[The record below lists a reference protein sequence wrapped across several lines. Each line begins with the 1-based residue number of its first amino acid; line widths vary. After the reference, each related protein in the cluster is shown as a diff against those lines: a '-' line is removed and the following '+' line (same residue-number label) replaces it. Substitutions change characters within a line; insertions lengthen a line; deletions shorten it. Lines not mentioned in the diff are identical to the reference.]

1 MLHSMTGFGKSSI
14 TSEIGDTLIEIKS
27 LNSKTFDLNLNTHV
41 FYKSIENE
49 IRSLISS
56 KLRRGKV
63 ELKLSLSSDEPTSYL
78 NKNIIENY
86 VKDLK
91 SVVKLDDT
99 ELLKIAVKLPEAFT
113 KHSLEISETQKKNI
127 LLQIENACLEL
138 IKFRIQEGS
147 ALESDLLH
155 QISCIESHLS
165 EICNLSPKRKEEI
178 KEKLSNNLNELDIE
192 INNDRFEQ
200 ELIYYLEKLDINEE
214 IVRLENHLNFF
225 KASIKSEDIA
235 KGKKLNF
242 ISQEIGRE
250 INTVGSKANH
260 SLIQKH
266 VVEMKDSLEKIKEQ
280 LLNVL

>member
-56 KLRRGKV
+56 KLRRGKI

-91 SVVKLDDT
+91 SVVSLDDT

-113 KHSLEISETQKKNI
+113 KHSLEISETQKKKI
-127 LLQIENACLEL
+127 LLKIENACLEL
-138 IKFRIQEGS
+138 IKFRIQEGN
-147 ALESDLLH
+147 ALESDLLY
-155 QISCIESHLS
+155 QISCIENHLS
-165 EICNLSPKRKEEI
+165 EICNLSTKRKEEI
-178 KEKLSNNLNELDIE
+178 KEKLSNNLNELNIE

-225 KASIKSEDIA
+225 KASIKSKDIT

-250 INTVGSKANH
+250 INTIGSKANH

>member
-127 LLQIENACLEL
+127 ILQIENACVEL

-155 QISCIESHLS
+155 QISCIENHLS
-165 EICNLSPKRKEEI
+165 EICNLSTKRKEEI
-178 KEKLSNNLNELDIE
+178 KEKLSNNLNELDIK

>member
-56 KLRRGKV
+56 KLLRGKV

-113 KHSLEISETQKKNI
+113 KHSLEISETQKKKYI
-127 LLQIENACLEL
+127 ITDRKRLL
-138 IKFRIQEGS
+138 GT
-147 ALESDLLH
+147 
-155 QISCIESHLS
+155 
-165 EICNLSPKRKEEI
+165 
-178 KEKLSNNLNELDIE
+178 
-192 INNDRFEQ
+192 
-200 ELIYYLEKLDINEE
+200 Y
-214 IVRLENHLNFF
+214 
-225 KASIKSEDIA
+225 
-235 KGKKLNF
+235 
-242 ISQEIGRE
+242 
-250 INTVGSKANH
+250 
-260 SLIQKH
+260 
-266 VVEMKDSLEKIKEQ
+266 KI
-280 LLNVL
+280 

>member
-155 QISCIESHLS
+155 QISCIENHLS
-165 EICNLSPKRKEEI
+165 EIYNLSTKRKEEI

-250 INTVGSKANH
+250 INTIGSKANH

>member
-1 MLHSMTGFGKSSI
+1 MLHSMTGFGKSSL

-56 KLRRGKV
+56 KLLRGKV
-63 ELKLSLSSDEPTSYL
+63 ELKLSLNSDEPTSYL

-113 KHSLEISETQKKNI
+113 KYSIEISETQKKKI
-127 LLQIENACLEL
+127 LLHIENACLEL
-138 IKFRIQEGS
+138 IEFRIQEGN

-155 QISCIESHLS
+155 QISCIENHLS
-165 EICNLSPKRKEEI
+165 EVCNLSPTRRKEI
-178 KEKLSNNLNELDIE
+178 KEKLINNLNELDIE
-192 INNDRFEQ
+192 INDDRFEQ

-225 KASIKSEDIA
+225 RASIKS
-235 KGKKLNF
+235 
-242 ISQEIGRE
+242 
-250 INTVGSKANH
+250 
-260 SLIQKH
+260 
-266 VVEMKDSLEKIKEQ
+266 
-280 LLNVL
+280 

>member
-113 KHSLEISETQKKNI
+113 KHSLEISETQKKKI
-127 LLQIENACLEL
+127 LLQIENACVEL

-155 QISCIESHLS
+155 QISCIENHLS
-165 EICNLSPKRKEEI
+165 EIYNLSTKRKEEI
-178 KEKLSNNLNELDIE
+178 KEKLSNNLNELDIK

-225 KASIKSEDIA
+225 KASIKSEDIT

-250 INTVGSKANH
+250 INTIGSKANH

>member
-1 MLHSMTGFGKSSI
+1 M
-14 TSEIGDTLIEIKS
+14 
-27 LNSKTFDLNLNTHV
+27 
-41 FYKSIENE
+41 
-49 IRSLISS
+49 
-56 KLRRGKV
+56 
-63 ELKLSLSSDEPTSYL
+63 KLSKIDTRSPFRGGVGLGSS
-78 NKNIIENY
+78 
-86 VKDLK
+86 
-91 SVVKLDDT
+91 
-99 ELLKIAVKLPEAFT
+99 
-113 KHSLEISETQKKNI
+113 
-127 LLQIENACLEL
+127 LQIENACLEL

-155 QISCIESHLS
+155 QISCIENHLS
-165 EICNLSPKRKEEI
+165 EICNLSTKRKEDI
-178 KEKLSNNLNELDIE
+178 KEKLSNNLNELNIE

-250 INTVGSKANH
+250 INTIGSKANH

>member
-155 QISCIESHLS
+155 QISCIENHLS
-165 EICNLSPKRKEEI
+165 EIYNLSTKRKEEI
-178 KEKLSNNLNELDIE
+178 KEKLSNNLNELDIK

-225 KASIKSEDIA
+225 KASIKSEDIV

-250 INTVGSKANH
+250 INTIGSKANH

>member
-56 KLRRGKV
+56 KLRRGKI

-113 KHSLEISETQKKNI
+113 KHSLEISETQKKKI
-127 LLQIENACLEL
+127 LLKIENACLEL
-138 IKFRIQEGS
+138 IKFRIQEGN
-147 ALESDLLH
+147 ALESDLLY
-155 QISCIESHLS
+155 QISCIENHLS
-165 EICNLSPKRKEEI
+165 EICNLSTKRKEEI
-178 KEKLSNNLNELDIE
+178 KEKLSNNLNELNIE

-214 IVRLENHLNFF
+214 IVRLENHLKFF
-225 KASIKSEDIA
+225 KASIKSEDIV

-250 INTVGSKANH
+250 INTIGSKANH

>member
-138 IKFRIQEGS
+138 IKFRIQEG
-147 ALESDLLH
+147 L
-155 QISCIESHLS
+155 
-165 EICNLSPKRKEEI
+165 
-178 KEKLSNNLNELDIE
+178 
-192 INNDRFEQ
+192 
-200 ELIYYLEKLDINEE
+200 
-214 IVRLENHLNFF
+214 
-225 KASIKSEDIA
+225 
-235 KGKKLNF
+235 
-242 ISQEIGRE
+242 
-250 INTVGSKANH
+250 
-260 SLIQKH
+260 SLIH
-266 VVEMKDSLEKIKEQ
+266 I
-280 LLNVL
+280 

>member
-155 QISCIESHLS
+155 QISCIENHLS
-165 EICNLSPKRKEEI
+165 EICNLSTKRKEEI
-178 KEKLSNNLNELDIE
+178 KEKLSNNLNELNIE

-225 KASIKSEDIA
+225 KASIKSEDTA

-250 INTVGSKANH
+250 INTIGSKANH

>member
-113 KHSLEISETQKKNI
+113 KHSLEISQTQKKKI

-155 QISCIESHLS
+155 QISCIENHLS
-165 EICNLSPKRKEEI
+165 EIYNLSTKRKEEI
-178 KEKLSNNLNELDIE
+178 KEKLSNNLNELDIK

-250 INTVGSKANH
+250 INTIGSKANH

>member
-91 SVVKLDDT
+91 SVVSLDDT

-113 KHSLEISETQKKNI
+113 KHSLEISETQKKKI
-127 LLQIENACLEL
+127 LLKIENACLEL
-138 IKFRIQEGS
+138 IKFRIQEGN
-147 ALESDLLH
+147 ALESDLLY
-155 QISCIESHLS
+155 QISCIENHLS
-165 EICNLSPKRKEEI
+165 EICNLSTKRKEEI

-250 INTVGSKANH
+250 INTIGSKANH

>member
-138 IKFRIQEGS
+138 INFRIQEGS

-155 QISCIESHLS
+155 QISCIENHLS
-165 EICNLSPKRKEEI
+165 EICNLSTKRKEEI
-178 KEKLSNNLNELDIE
+178 KEKLSNNLNELDIK

-214 IVRLENHLNFF
+214 IVRLENHLKFF
-225 KASIKSEDIA
+225 KTSIKSEDIS

-250 INTVGSKANH
+250 INTIGSKANH

>member
-155 QISCIESHLS
+155 QISCIENHLS
-165 EICNLSPKRKEEI
+165 EICNLSTKRKEEI

-214 IVRLENHLNFF
+214 IVRLENHLKFF
-225 KASIKSEDIA
+225 KASIKSEDIS

-250 INTVGSKANH
+250 INTIGSKANH

>member
-1 MLHSMTGFGKSSI
+1 MLYSMTGFGRSSL
-14 TSEIGDTLIEIKS
+14 TSEIGEILIEIKS
-27 LNSKTFDLNLNTHV
+27 LNRKTFDPNLNIHT

-49 IRSLISS
+49 IRALISS
-56 KLRRGKV
+56 KLIRGKV
-63 ELKLSLSSDEPTSYL
+63 ELKLSLNNDEPSSCL
-78 NKNIIENY
+78 NKNILENY

-91 SVVKLDDT
+91 SVVNLEDN

-113 KHSLEISETQKKNI
+113 KQSLEISDKHKKEI
-127 LLQIENACLEL
+127 LFHIEKACLEL
-138 IKFRIQEGS
+138 IKFRIQEGN
-147 ALESDLLH
+147 ALENDLLH
-155 QISCIESHLS
+155 QISCIENHLFEVS
-165 EICNLSPKRKEEI
+165 KLSPNRIKEI
-178 KEKLSNNLNELDIE
+178 KEKLNNNLKELEIE
-192 INNDRFEQ
+192 INKDRFEQ

-214 IVRLENHLNFF
+214 IVRLENHLKYFQT
-225 KASIKSEDIA
+225 SIKLDELA

-250 INTVGSKANH
+250 INTIGSKANH

>member
-155 QISCIESHLS
+155 QISCIENHLS
-165 EICNLSPKRKEEI
+165 EICNLSTKRKEEI
-178 KEKLSNNLNELDIE
+178 KEKLSNNLNELNIE

-225 KASIKSEDIA
+225 KASIKSKDIT

-250 INTVGSKANH
+250 INTIGSKANH

>member
-41 FYKSIENE
+41 FYKSLENE

-91 SVVKLDDT
+91 SVVKLDDN

-113 KHSLEISETQKKNI
+113 KYSLEISETQKKNI
-127 LLQIENACLEL
+127 LLKIENACLEL
-138 IKFRIQEGS
+138 IKFRIQEGN

-155 QISCIESHLS
+155 QISCIENHLS
-165 EICNLSPKRKEEI
+165 EICNLSTKRKEEI
-178 KEKLSNNLNELDIE
+178 KEKLSNNLNELNIE

-225 KASIKSEDIA
+225 KASIKSEDIT

-250 INTVGSKANH
+250 INTIGSKANH

>member
-1 MLHSMTGFGKSSI
+1 MTGFGKSSI

-86 VKDLK
+86 VKNLR

-113 KHSLEISETQKKNI
+113 KHSLEISETQKK
-127 LLQIENACLEL
+127 
-138 IKFRIQEGS
+138 
-147 ALESDLLH
+147 
-155 QISCIESHLS
+155 
-165 EICNLSPKRKEEI
+165 
-178 KEKLSNNLNELDIE
+178 
-192 INNDRFEQ
+192 
-200 ELIYYLEKLDINEE
+200 IYYY
-214 IVRLENHLNFF
+214 R
-225 KASIKSEDIA
+225 
-235 KGKKLNF
+235 
-242 ISQEIGRE
+242 
-250 INTVGSKANH
+250 
-260 SLIQKH
+260 
-266 VVEMKDSLEKIKEQ
+266 
-280 LLNVL
+280 

>member
-155 QISCIESHLS
+155 QISCIENHLF

-214 IVRLENHLNFF
+214 IVRLENHLKFF
-225 KASIKSEDIA
+225 KASIKSEDIV

-250 INTVGSKANH
+250 INTIGSKANH

>member
-27 LNSKTFDLNLNTHV
+27 LNSKTFDLNLNTHF

-56 KLRRGKV
+56 RLRRGKV

-155 QISCIESHLS
+155 QISCIENHLS

-250 INTVGSKANH
+250 INTIGSKANH

>member
-56 KLRRGKV
+56 KLQRGKV

-155 QISCIESHLS
+155 QISCIEKHLS

-178 KEKLSNNLNELDIE
+178 KEKLINNLNELDIE

-250 INTVGSKANH
+250 INTIGSKANH

>member
-113 KHSLEISETQKKNI
+113 KHSLEISC
-127 LLQIENACLEL
+127 LLYT
-138 IKFRIQEGS
+138 
-147 ALESDLLH
+147 SDAAD
-155 QISCIESHLS
+155 E
-165 EICNLSPKRKEEI
+165 
-178 KEKLSNNLNELDIE
+178 
-192 INNDRFEQ
+192 
-200 ELIYYLEKLDINEE
+200 
-214 IVRLENHLNFF
+214 
-225 KASIKSEDIA
+225 
-235 KGKKLNF
+235 
-242 ISQEIGRE
+242 
-250 INTVGSKANH
+250 
-260 SLIQKH
+260 
-266 VVEMKDSLEKIKEQ
+266 
-280 LLNVL
+280 

>member
-14 TSEIGDTLIEIKS
+14 RSEIGDTLIEIKS

-127 LLQIENACLEL
+127 LLQIENACVEL

-155 QISCIESHLS
+155 QISCIENHLS
-165 EICNLSPKRKEEI
+165 EIYNLSTKRKEEI
-178 KEKLSNNLNELDIE
+178 KEKLSNNLNELDIK

-250 INTVGSKANH
+250 INTIGSKANH

>member
-86 VKDLK
+86 VKNLR

-113 KHSLEISETQKKNI
+113 KHSLEISEIQKKNI

-138 IKFRIQEGS
+138 IKFRI
-147 ALESDLLH
+147 
-155 QISCIESHLS
+155 
-165 EICNLSPKRKEEI
+165 KREVPLKVIFYI
-178 KEKLSNNLNELDIE
+178 KL
-192 INNDRFEQ
+192 
-200 ELIYYLEKLDINEE
+200 
-214 IVRLENHLNFF
+214 
-225 KASIKSEDIA
+225 
-235 KGKKLNF
+235 
-242 ISQEIGRE
+242 
-250 INTVGSKANH
+250 
-260 SLIQKH
+260 
-266 VVEMKDSLEKIKEQ
+266 VV
-280 LLNVL
+280 

>member
-56 KLRRGKV
+56 KLRRGKI

-113 KHSLEISETQKKNI
+113 KHSLEISETQKKKI
-127 LLQIENACLEL
+127 LLKIENACLEL
-138 IKFRIQEGS
+138 IKFRIQEGN
-147 ALESDLLH
+147 ALESDLLY
-155 QISCIESHLS
+155 QISCIENHLS
-165 EICNLSPKRKEEI
+165 EICNLSTKRKEEI
-178 KEKLSNNLNELDIE
+178 KEKLSNNLNELNIE

-225 KASIKSEDIA
+225 KASIKSKDIT

-250 INTVGSKANH
+250 INTIGSKANH

>member
-86 VKDLK
+86 VKDLR

-113 KHSLEISETQKKNI
+113 KHSLEISETQAF
-127 LLQIENACLEL
+127 LLQGVTIIWEN
-138 IKFRIQEGS
+138 
-147 ALESDLLH
+147 
-155 QISCIESHLS
+155 
-165 EICNLSPKRKEEI
+165 
-178 KEKLSNNLNELDIE
+178 
-192 INNDRFEQ
+192 
-200 ELIYYLEKLDINEE
+200 
-214 IVRLENHLNFF
+214 
-225 KASIKSEDIA
+225 
-235 KGKKLNF
+235 
-242 ISQEIGRE
+242 
-250 INTVGSKANH
+250 T
-260 SLIQKH
+260 SLGTLT
-266 VVEMKDSLEKIKEQ
+266 S
-280 LLNVL
+280 

>member
-155 QISCIESHLS
+155 QISCIENHLS
-165 EICNLSPKRKEEI
+165 EICNLSTKRKEEI

-250 INTVGSKANH
+250 INTIGSKANH

>member
-113 KHSLEISETQKKNI
+113 KHSLEISEKQKKNI

-155 QISCIESHLS
+155 QISSIENHLS

-250 INTVGSKANH
+250 INTIGSKANH

>member
-155 QISCIESHLS
+155 QISCIENHLS
-165 EICNLSPKRKEEI
+165 EIYNLSTKRKEEI
-178 KEKLSNNLNELDIE
+178 KEKLSNNLNELDIK

-214 IVRLENHLNFF
+214 IVRLENHLKFF
-225 KASIKSEDIA
+225 KASIKSEDIV

-250 INTVGSKANH
+250 INTIGSKANH

>member
-155 QISCIESHLS
+155 QISCIENHLS
-165 EICNLSPKRKEEI
+165 EIYNLSTKRKEEI

-214 IVRLENHLNFF
+214 IVRLENHLKFF

-250 INTVGSKANH
+250 INTIGSKANH

>member
-56 KLRRGKV
+56 KLRRGKI

-91 SVVKLDDT
+91 SVVSLDDT
-99 ELLKIAVKLPEAFT
+99 ELIKIAVKLPEAFT
-113 KHSLEISETQKKNI
+113 KHSLEISETQKKKI
-127 LLQIENACLEL
+127 LLKIENACLEL
-138 IKFRIQEGS
+138 IKFRIQEGN
-147 ALESDLLH
+147 ALESDLLY
-155 QISCIESHLS
+155 QISCIENHLS
-165 EICNLSPKRKEEI
+165 EICNLSTKRKEEI
-178 KEKLSNNLNELDIE
+178 KEKLSNNLNELNIE

-225 KASIKSEDIA
+225 KASIKSKDIT

-250 INTVGSKANH
+250 INTIGSKANH

>member
-113 KHSLEISETQKKNI
+113 KHSLEISETQKKTI

-155 QISCIESHLS
+155 QISCIENHLS
-165 EICNLSPKRKEEI
+165 EIYNLSTKRKEEI

-250 INTVGSKANH
+250 INTIGSKANH

>member
-14 TSEIGDTLIEIKS
+14 RSEIGDTLIEIKS

-155 QISCIESHLS
+155 QISCIENHLS
-165 EICNLSPKRKEEI
+165 EIYNLSTKRKEEI

-214 IVRLENHLNFF
+214 IVRLENHLKFF
-225 KASIKSEDIA
+225 KASIKSEDIV

-250 INTVGSKANH
+250 INTIGSKANH

>member
-56 KLRRGKV
+56 KLLRGKV

-86 VKDLK
+86 VKNLR

-113 KHSLEISETQKKNI
+113 KHSLEISETQKKKYI
-127 LLQIENACLEL
+127 ITDRKRLL
-138 IKFRIQEGS
+138 GT
-147 ALESDLLH
+147 
-155 QISCIESHLS
+155 
-165 EICNLSPKRKEEI
+165 
-178 KEKLSNNLNELDIE
+178 
-192 INNDRFEQ
+192 
-200 ELIYYLEKLDINEE
+200 Y
-214 IVRLENHLNFF
+214 
-225 KASIKSEDIA
+225 
-235 KGKKLNF
+235 
-242 ISQEIGRE
+242 
-250 INTVGSKANH
+250 
-260 SLIQKH
+260 
-266 VVEMKDSLEKIKEQ
+266 KI
-280 LLNVL
+280 

>member
-155 QISCIESHLS
+155 QISCIENQLS

-178 KEKLSNNLNELDIE
+178 KEKLSNNLNELYIE

-214 IVRLENHLNFF
+214 IVRLENHLKFF
-225 KASIKSEDIA
+225 KASIKSEDIS

-250 INTVGSKANH
+250 INTIGSKANH

>member
-127 LLQIENACLEL
+127 LLQIENACVEL

-155 QISCIESHLS
+155 QISCIENHLS
-165 EICNLSPKRKEEI
+165 EIYNLSTKRKEEI
-178 KEKLSNNLNELDIE
+178 KEKLSNNLNELDIK

-250 INTVGSKANH
+250 INTIGSKANH

>member
-113 KHSLEISETQKKNI
+113 KHSLEISETQKKKI

-155 QISCIESHLS
+155 QISCIENHLS
-165 EICNLSPKRKEEI
+165 EICNLSTKRKEEI
-178 KEKLSNNLNELDIE
+178 KEKLINNLNELDIE

-250 INTVGSKANH
+250 INTIGSKANH